1 MSLLKITLLRST
13 NSTRKDQVATV
24 HALGL
29 RKIGHSVI
37 QKDNDAIRGMVHK
50 VRHLVV
56 AEPYE
61 GGDDEVE

>member
-37 QKDNDAIRGMVHK
+37 QKDNDADRK
-50 VRHLVV
+50 SVV
-56 AEPYE
+56 
-61 GGDDEVE
+61 